1 MLWPLER
8 KIHLNLGDSG
18 RCNVPLQALI
28 GLVFVGGVLVGLIL
42 AIFSFRS
49 YFVECLKIAIDTYV
63 KGFEENARK
72 K

>member
-1 MLWPLER
+1 
-8 KIHLNLGDSG
+8 
-18 RCNVPLQALI
+18 VPLQALL
-28 GLVFVGGVLVGLIL
+28 GLVFVGGVLVGLLL